1 MRLLTMLLAS
11 MLFFAGCASKERP
24 PAPEPVVI
32 RVTPPETLVREQ
44 PRPELPSVAPLPAG
58 PAIPRAVVLQRER
71 AAGTLIANQDAAIGI
86 YEANTR
92 ALRRFFEFDRVKP
105 PAAPVPAGAS
115 PPASPTAAPAAQP
128 RAPP

>member
-1 MRLLTMLLAS
+1 M
-11 MLFFAGCASKERP
+11 
-24 PAPEPVVI
+24 I

-71 AAGTLIANQDAAIGI
+71 AAGTLIANQDATIGI

-92 ALRRFFEFDRVKP
+92 ALRRFFEFDRAKP
-105 PAAPVPAGAS
+105 PAAPTGAAAAPDGTS
-115 PPASPTAAPAAQP
+115 PPAPPSAAPAAQP